1 MKKLLS
7 FSLILILLYL
17 FVNLS
22 YADTTYKYDVNF
34 DKIQPIDMISDQPDY
49 EINVTLDNEII
60 NVGESIITLNPYL
73 IIDMNYYIDDTLVYT
88 AHKEL
93 LIYRKHNIIF
103 VKVDRVN
110 ELGQYPNLYYW
121 FYFSITKT
129 EITPTPIITNSP
141 TPIKITD
148 NRPTNTG
155 NILPTISP
163 EQIIVSSN
171 SPKNFKSSN
180 IKNVLSNNKNK
191 PSNNKNESSKIIAN
205 NKSLPQTGEEKP
217 LFMLV
222 GGGFIMLLG
231 TIFLVSKIKKK
242 L

>member
-1 MKKLLS
+1 MKKLVS
-7 FSLILILLYL
+7 FSLIVILLYSL
-17 FVNLS
+17 VNLS
-22 YADTTYKYDVNF
+22 YADTNYEYDVNF
-34 DKIQPIDMISDQPDY
+34 DKIQPIDMISNQPDY
-49 EINVTLDNEII
+49 EINVTLDNQNI
-60 NVGESIITLNPYL
+60 NIGESIITLDPYL
-73 IIDMNYYIDDTLVYT
+73 IIDMNYYIENTLVYT
-88 AHKEL
+88 AHKEQ
-93 LIYRKHNIIF
+93 LIYKSYNRIF
-103 VKVDRVN
+103 IKVDRVN
-110 ELGQYPNLYYW
+110 ELGQYRNLYYW
-121 FYFSITKT
+121 FYFSISKT
-129 EITPTPIITNSP
+129 EITPTPIITSSP

-163 EQIIVSSN
+163 EQIV
-171 SPKNFKSSN
+171 SSN

-191 PSNNKNESSKIIAN
+191 PSNNKNESSKTVAN

-222 GGGFIMLLG
+222 SGGFIMLLG

>member
-7 FSLILILLYL
+7 FSLILMLLYL

-22 YADTTYKYDVNF
+22 YADTNYEYDVNF
-34 DKIQPIDMISDQPDY
+34 DKIQPIDMISNQPDY
-49 EINVTLDNEII
+49 EINVTLDNQNI
-60 NVGESIITLNPYL
+60 NIGESIITLNPYL
-73 IIDMNYYIDDTLVYT
+73 IIDMNYYIEDTLVYI
-88 AHKEL
+88 AHKEQ
-93 LIYRKHNIIF
+93 LIYKSYNRIF

-110 ELGQYPNLYYW
+110 ELGQYRNLYYW
-121 FYFSITKT
+121 FYFSISKT
-129 EITPTPIITNSP
+129 EITPTPIITSSP

-171 SPKNFKSSN
+171 SKSSN
-180 IKNVLSNNKNK
+180 IKNVLSNNKNESSK
-191 PSNNKNESSKIIAN
+191 MVANNKN
-205 NKSLPQTGEEKP
+205 LPQTGEEKP

-222 GGGFIMLLG
+222 SGGFIMLLG
-231 TIFLVSKIKKK
+231 TLFLVSKIKKK

>member
-1 MKKLLS
+1 MKKLFS
-7 FSLILILLYL
+7 FSIILILLYS
-17 FVNLS
+17 FINLS
-22 YADTTYKYDVNF
+22 YADTNYEYDVNF
-34 DKIQPIDMISDQPDY
+34 DKIQPIDQISDQPDY
-49 EINVTLDNEII
+49 EINVTLDNENI

-73 IIDMNYYIDDTLVYT
+73 IIDMNYYIEDTLVYI

-110 ELGQYPNLYYW
+110 ELGQYRNLYYW
-121 FYFSITKT
+121 FYFSISKT
-129 EITPTPIITNSP
+129 EITPTPIITSSP

-163 EQIIVSSN
+163 EQIV
-171 SPKNFKSSN
+171 SSN

-191 PSNNKNESSKIIAN
+191 PSNNKNESSNNKNESSKTVAN

-222 GGGFIMLLG
+222 SGGFIMLLG